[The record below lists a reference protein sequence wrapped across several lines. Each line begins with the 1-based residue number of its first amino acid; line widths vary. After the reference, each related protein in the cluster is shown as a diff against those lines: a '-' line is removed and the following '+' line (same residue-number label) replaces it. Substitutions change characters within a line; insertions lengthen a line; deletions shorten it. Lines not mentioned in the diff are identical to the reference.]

1 MRKARK
7 DRINIAAGGG
17 FEDLDL
23 LPNGRGRSP
32 NVRDKRFSEGIVGID
47 QHANAH
53 GSRLQLMQQPKLL
66 CPKLSN
72 DKRDTGDIAARP
84 VETPPIE
91 TAPRVEPHL
100 VAIAADDQPAAV
112 VLDLVDPTPALS
124 ALVWMALEG
133 RAGLSL
139 DLRLVVQNDIQ
150 Q

>member
-1 MRKARK
+1 MPLAVEHVETGDAARV
-7 DRINIAAGGG
+7 A
-17 FEDLDL
+17 
-23 LPNGRGRSP
+23 
-32 NVRDKRFSEGIVGID
+32 D
-47 QHANAH
+47 QRLAVDDYRARLEPAH
-53 GSRLQLMQQPKLL
+53 GLHDQRE
-66 CPKLSN
+66 
-72 DKRDTGDIAARP
+72 ARA
-84 VETPPIE
+84 PIE
-91 TAPRVEPHL
+91 TAPRVEPHP